1 MALGASSF
9 TLLLLADSLS
19 RLQGRESSYP
29 APPQLGGRKGEGCE
43 GGPESCLY
51 HQGLEEEWEGGTVGS
66 AGSVVDWVGGLSQ
79 GGGRKGRLVGGLA
92 AWLRVSSVLGSLCPV
107 AEAAGCQGQ

>member
-43 GGPESCLY
+43 GGQNLAF
-51 HQGLEEEWEGGTVGS
+51 TT
-66 AGSVVDWVGGLSQ
+66 
-79 GGGRKGRLVGGLA
+79 KGWKRSGKGEQWA
-92 AWLRVSSVLGSLCPV
+92 VLG
-107 AEAAGCQGQ
+107 QW